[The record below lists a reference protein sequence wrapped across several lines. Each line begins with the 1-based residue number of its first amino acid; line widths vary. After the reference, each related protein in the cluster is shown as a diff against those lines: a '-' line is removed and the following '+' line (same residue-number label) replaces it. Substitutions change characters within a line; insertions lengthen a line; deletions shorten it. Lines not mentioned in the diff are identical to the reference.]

1 MIPMREPD
9 EKKFTLS
16 YNFTSN
22 EVAALAKFLRDN
34 QETLPDGLEYFYKAL
49 EDSVYKSLSL
59 DEVKKFYS

>member
-9 EKKFTLS
+9 EKKYTLS
-16 YNFTSN
+16 YNFTSK
-22 EVAALAKFLRDN
+22 EVAGLAKFLRDH
-34 QETLPDGLEYFYKAL
+34 QEELPDGLEYFYKAL

>member
-16 YNFTSN
+16 YNFTST
-22 EVAALAKFLRDN
+22 EVAGLAKFLRDH
-34 QETLPDGLEYFYKAL
+34 QEALPDGLEYFYKAL

>member
-1 MIPMREPD
+1 MIPMRNPD

-34 QETLPDGLEYFYKAL
+34 QEALPEGLEYFYKAL

>member
-34 QETLPDGLEYFYKAL
+34 QEALPDGLEYFYKAL

>member
-16 YNFTSN
+16 YNFTSR
-22 EVAALAKFLRDN
+22 EVQALAKFLREN
-34 QETLPDGLEYFYKAL
+34 QESLPEGLEYFYRAL

>member
-16 YNFTSN
+16 YNFTSK
-22 EVAALAKFLRDN
+22 EVAGLAKFLRDT
-34 QETLPDGLEYFYKAL
+34 QENLPEGLEHFYKAL
-49 EDSVYKSLSL
+49 EDSVYNSLSL

>member
-34 QETLPDGLEYFYKAL
+34 QESLPDGLEYFYKAL

>member
-1 MIPMREPD
+1 MIPMRPVP
-9 EKKFTLS
+9 EKQFTLS
-16 YNFTSN
+16 YNFNSA

-34 QETLPDGLEYFYKAL
+34 EENLPDGLELFYKAL

>member
-16 YNFTSN
+16 YNFTSK
-22 EVAALAKFLRDN
+22 EVAGLAKFLRDH
-34 QETLPDGLEYFYKAL
+34 QEELPDGLEYFYKAL